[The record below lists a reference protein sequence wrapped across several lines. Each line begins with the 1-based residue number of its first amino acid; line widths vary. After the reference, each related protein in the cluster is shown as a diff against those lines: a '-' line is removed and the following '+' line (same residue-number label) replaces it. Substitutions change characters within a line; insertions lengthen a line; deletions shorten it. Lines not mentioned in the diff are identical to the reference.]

1 MKPNFAL
8 NLSHEG
14 IVLLHRSPRSTW
26 TEVGEVALDDPD
38 LRENLSFLRSTAVG
52 LEGKGFGTKLILP
65 SSQVLYLEVH
75 APGPGEAERMAQI
88 VKELEGKTPYE
99 VADLSIDWTG
109 AGPNVQVAVVANVTL
124 DEAEEFAVTHRFNPI
139 SFTSRAS
146 DEPDAWEPFF
156 GRTDYSFTLF
166 GPDVDVRETPAI
178 VPVTNADLNVFQG
191 GEGDDETANETAVA
205 PEMASETEE
214 DEASF
219 FQPEP
224 EPEPEDEPHADI
236 NIFNDPDV
244 PLTQAEGETPAR
256 DETVKDLSEDSR
268 ESEPAA
274 AVAFSSRRQS
284 GDAPALGA
292 PERRLDKVAP
302 RIAISP
308 ALPVSGE
315 DSADPKPAPPVVAP
329 LETPT
334 SSIASQPDIVAEDRL
349 RASLLG
355 DEDEAKEAARLA
367 FITRLSPILG
377 GLVLRARYSA
387 SKLGAIGLP
396 TIAALRARVKKTGP
410 EVEPEAVDPAIAGEE
425 PAPEDSSQN
434 PDQRKRRVLYSVAAL
449 VILGLLGLVYAFSS
463 SDQTGAAGKG
473 GTPLSTTAA
482 SSGVRQ
488 DNRPQARPSDFAQTV
503 ALQSEKSSAGTAIKP
518 IRPQRRSLFEGGVDP
533 EANLPDTAEPATD
546 LTPQELADI
555 EAAGLIP
562 PTQEEI
568 AESGD
573 GLEAGQLA
581 ASELAALYEKS
592 GILQGIS
599 GLARQNPEQERDDI
613 FVAALDRGL
622 KANDATILPNFNGG
636 VQDDPPAR
644 KRSPLPA
651 DTVFNL
657 DERGFVIATKEGTL
671 NPDGILVRLGKPPVT
686 PPEKPTTGVFAAPTP
701 LASIKPRPRPSD
713 LKTGED
719 AIYAQGSITLARL
732 RAMKPKPRPESE
744 QIELAAGDTSVS
756 DLAVLTSFQPAK
768 RPKDF
773 DATVE
778 KTRIQIA
785 LAIAAANPKS
795 NKKSGGKKKGVSNVD
810 VAPILPTRASV
821 AKTAT
826 IKNAISLSKVSLIGV
841 YGTPSKRAAL
851 LRLPSGRFVRVKVG
865 DRVDGGRVAGID
877 VSSLS
882 YVKKGRNRVLKVPK

>member
-14 IVLLHRSPRSTW
+14 IVLLHRSPRNTW

-109 AGPNVQVAVVANVTL
+109 AEPNVQVAVVANVTL

-156 GRTDYSFTLF
+156 GRTDYSFTMF
-166 GPDVDVRETPAI
+166 GPDVDVRENPTI

-191 GEGDDETANETAVA
+191 GEGDDTTSDTAENASEAANE
-205 PEMASETEE
+205 ET
-214 DEASF
+214 SF
-219 FQPEP
+219 FEP
-224 EPEPEDEPHADI
+224 EPEVEPAVDENIFASVDETIAPSAAEISEPENFIEDLPEDIDA
-236 NIFNDPDV
+236 
-244 PLTQAEGETPAR
+244 PA
-256 DETVKDLSEDSR
+256 
-268 ESEPAA
+268 PAS
-274 AVAFSSRRQS
+274 VAFSSRRQP
-284 GDAPALGA
+284 GDAPKID
-292 PERRLDKVAP
+292 PTERPLDRVAP

-308 ALPVSGE
+308 DMTSPDTEGAEPNP
-315 DSADPKPAPPVVAP
+315 DPPVVETTIAP
-329 LETPT
+329 IDSPAEPANPRPE
-334 SSIASQPDIVAEDRL
+334 IIAEDRL
-349 RASLLG
+349 RASLLADD
-355 DEDEAKEAARLA
+355 DEGKYASRLA
-367 FITRLSPILG
+367 VLSRLSPILG
-377 GLVLRARYSA
+377 GLVLRSRAGLGKLTALGALAISALRTRFKKADKAALEASAPPFSGDEFAPEPTSDASDKKKRLALYSA
-387 SKLGAIGLP
+387 
-396 TIAALRARVKKTGP
+396 AAL
-410 EVEPEAVDPAIAGEE
+410 AV
-425 PAPEDSSQN
+425 
-434 PDQRKRRVLYSVAAL
+434 
-449 VILGLLGLVYAFSS
+449 LGLIGIIYAFST
-463 SDQTGAAGKG
+463 SDSG
-473 GTPLSTTAA
+473 GTAGSNDTPLLTTAA

-488 DNRPQARPSDFAQTV
+488 DNRPQSRPSDFAETV
-503 ALQSEKSSAGTAIKP
+503 ALQSEDSDAGTAIKP
-518 IRPQRRSLFEGGVDP
+518 IRPKRRSLFEGGVDP
-533 EANLPDTAEPATD
+533 EANLPDTAEAATD

-555 EAAGLIP
+555 AAAGLDA

-581 ASELAALYEKS
+581 AAELAALYETS

-599 GLARQNPEQERDDI
+599 GLPQQNSEQERDDI

-644 KRSPLPA
+644 KRSPLSP

-657 DERGFVIATKEGTL
+657 DERGLVIATKAGTL
-671 NPDGILVRLGKPPVT
+671 NPDGILVRLGKPSVT

-701 LASIKPRPRPSD
+701 LASIKPRPRPTD

-732 RAMKPKPRPESE
+732 RAMKPKPRPESA

-773 DATVE
+773 DDTVE
-778 KTRIQIA
+778 KARIQIA
-785 LAIAAANPKS
+785 LAIAAANPKT
-795 NKKSGGKKKGVSNVD
+795 KKNSGGKKTGVSNVD
-810 VAPILPTRASV
+810 VAPILPSRASV
-821 AKTAT
+821 SKTAT

-865 DRVDGGRVAGID
+865 DRVDGGRVAGIN